1 MPSPSRPAPRRSP
14 VRVAALVLL
23 AATAGACGDG
33 DGSDA
38 GSCGAA
44 TREALD
50 SAFLVHVLAADDDG
64 IDYLSDPP
72 TSGPHKPG
80 PDLPDVSPEPIP
92 RPVQVG
98 ALERGDVLVQHA
110 PDLPEEDR
118 QILQSLAGD
127 GVVVAPNDDL
137 PAPIVATAWL
147 YKQTCQTA
155 DEEALTAFI
164 EARKDKGPGDDS

>member
-1 MPSPSRPAPRRSP
+1 
-14 VRVAALVLL
+14 VAAVVVL
-23 AATAGACGDG
+23 AAAAGACGDG
-33 DGSDA
+33 DGSAA
-38 GSCGAA
+38 GPCGPP

-50 SAFLVHVLAADDDG
+50 SAFLVHVLADDDG

-80 PDLPDVSPEPIP
+80 PDLPDVSPEPLP

-110 PDLPEEDR
+110 PDLPDEDR
-118 QILQSLAGD
+118 RVLETLAGD
-127 GVVVAPNDDL
+127 GVVVAPNPDL

-147 YKQTCQTA
+147 YKQTCRSP
-155 DEEALTAFI
+155 DEDALEDFI
-164 EARKDKGPGDDS
+164 ETRKDKGPGDDG